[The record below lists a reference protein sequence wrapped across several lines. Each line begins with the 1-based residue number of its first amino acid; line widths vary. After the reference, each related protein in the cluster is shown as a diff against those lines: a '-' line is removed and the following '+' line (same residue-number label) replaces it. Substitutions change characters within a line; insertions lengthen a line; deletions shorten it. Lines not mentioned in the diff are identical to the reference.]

1 MIIGLVFI
9 FIFILIYN
17 HIVSTDYYCFFFKKI
32 SFRQAERKLKEME
45 LETAQLRNKLT
56 MVDKKLENGAS
67 KLNL

>member
-1 MIIGLVFI
+1 MLLFL
-9 FIFILIYN
+9 FP
-17 HIVSTDYYCFFFKKI
+17 KI

-67 KLNL
+67 KFRQQQHSIKTKVDFS

>member
-1 MIIGLVFI
+1 MIK
-9 FIFILIYN
+9 N
-17 HIVSTDYYCFFFKKI
+17 YYCYFQI

-67 KLNL
+67 

>member
-1 MIIGLVFI
+1 LLF
-9 FIFILIYN
+9 
-17 HIVSTDYYCFFFKKI
+17 SKI

-67 KLNL
+67 

>member
-1 MIIGLVFI
+1 LGKFL
-9 FIFILIYN
+9 ILIN
-17 HIVSTDYYCFFFKKI
+17 LTILLVQIIIVFFSKI

-56 MVDKKLENGAS
+56 LVDKKLENGAS